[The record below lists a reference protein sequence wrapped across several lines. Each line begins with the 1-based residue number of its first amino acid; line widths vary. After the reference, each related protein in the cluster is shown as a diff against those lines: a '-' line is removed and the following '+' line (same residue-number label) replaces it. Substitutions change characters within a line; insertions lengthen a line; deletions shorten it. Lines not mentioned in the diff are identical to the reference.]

1 MGSRNF
7 QKLKDLS
14 VTLQYNLLK
23 YAIFYQGHQISMV
36 VLELKWDLKHSDY
49 VYFETVRPQV
59 CNISGTQIFKNHSIN
74 FMDIF
79 SFKRACQ
86 VMKY

>member
-36 VLELKWDLKHSDY
+36 VLELK
-49 VYFETVRPQV
+49 
-59 CNISGTQIFKNHSIN
+59 
-74 FMDIF
+74 
-79 SFKRACQ
+79 
-86 VMKY
+86 